1 MKRCGLLG
9 EKLGHSYSPAIHAE
23 LADYEYRLYEV
34 APEKLGEFLTGGG
47 FDGMNVTIPYKKAV
61 IPYCAKLSPIAQ
73 KLQSVNVLVR
83 REDGTL
89 YGDNADAYGFA
100 GMVRASGV
108 QIDGKK
114 TLVLGS
120 GGASSTVC
128 AVLEEMGARSVTIIS
143 RKGEDNYNNLDRHAD
158 AEVIVNTT
166 PVGMYPNCGVSPVD
180 LSLFPKLEGV
190 LDIVYNPARTAFVL
204 QAEKLGIPYMS
215 GLYMLVAQAKRTAEV
230 FENRDIPDSETER
243 IWKKLSLEMQNIVLV
258 GMPGS
263 GKSTIAV
270 RISESLGIPML
281 SKDSIKEVLF
291 DDLGFHSRAEKV
303 QLGTAAMHI
312 LYYAAAQL
320 MKVGKPFILEN
331 NFEDASIPGIMAL
344 LETHHY
350 TAVTVRLTGD
360 PEVIYR
366 RFAARDLS
374 DTRHRGHVVNDCYPE
389 PPGAPLE
396 TPTRKSY
403 EQFLDD
409 IAARGYTRFQANGPV
424 LEVDVT
430 DLSELDFPRLMGSL
444 TGFVQ
449 RAVPGY
455 PLRLPTRNAQSHRK

>member
-1 MKRCGLLG
+1 M
-9 EKLGHSYSPAIHAE
+9 
-23 LADYEYRLYEV
+23 
-34 APEKLGEFLTGGG
+34 
-47 FDGMNVTIPYKKAV
+47 
-61 IPYCAKLSPIAQ
+61 YCI
-73 KLQSVNVLVR
+73 LV
-83 REDGTL
+83 
-89 YGDNADAYGFA
+89 A
-100 GMVRASGV
+100 GM
-108 QIDGKK
+108 
-114 TLVLGS
+114 
-120 GGASSTVC
+120 
-128 AVLEEMGARSVTIIS
+128 
-143 RKGEDNYNNLDRHAD
+143 
-158 AEVIVNTT
+158 
-166 PVGMYPNCGVSPVD
+166 
-180 LSLFPKLEGV
+180 
-190 LDIVYNPARTAFVL
+190 PA
-204 QAEKLGIPYMS
+204 
-215 GLYMLVAQAKRTAEV
+215 
-230 FENRDIPDSETER
+230 
-243 IWKKLSLEMQNIVLV
+243 
-258 GMPGS
+258 S

-396 TPTRKSY
+396 NPTRKSY

-409 IAARGYTRFQANGPV
+409 IPAFRPTARCWRW
-424 LEVDVT
+424 
-430 DLSELDFPRLMGSL
+430 M
-444 TGFVQ
+444 
-449 RAVPGY
+449 
-455 PLRLPTRNAQSHRK
+455 

>member
-263 GKSTIAV
+263 GKTTV
-270 RISESLGIPML
+270 GRLL
-281 SKDSIKEVLF
+281 
-291 DDLGFHSRAEKV
+291 AEK
-303 QLGTAAMHI
+303 LGRTFVDLDTAVEEKTGMTVPEIFEKYGEKTFRAYESEAAEEYGRQKGLVVAGGGGIVLSARNRAALRQNGRVYLLERRIDLLATEGRPLSGSYAALREMAARRQPLYALACDATVENNAAPETAAQRI
-312 LYYAAAQL
+312 REDFYEAAC
-320 MKVGKPFILEN
+320 
-331 NFEDASIPGIMAL
+331 
-344 LETHHY
+344 H
-350 TAVTVRLTGD
+350 
-360 PEVIYR
+360 
-366 RFAARDLS
+366 
-374 DTRHRGHVVNDCYPE
+374 
-389 PPGAPLE
+389 
-396 TPTRKSY
+396 
-403 EQFLDD
+403 
-409 IAARGYTRFQANGPV
+409 
-424 LEVDVT
+424 
-430 DLSELDFPRLMGSL
+430 
-444 TGFVQ
+444 
-449 RAVPGY
+449 
-455 PLRLPTRNAQSHRK
+455 

>member
-1 MKRCGLLG
+1 M
-9 EKLGHSYSPAIHAE
+9 
-23 LADYEYRLYEV
+23 
-34 APEKLGEFLTGGG
+34 
-47 FDGMNVTIPYKKAV
+47 
-61 IPYCAKLSPIAQ
+61 YCI
-73 KLQSVNVLVR
+73 LV
-83 REDGTL
+83 
-89 YGDNADAYGFA
+89 A
-100 GMVRASGV
+100 GM
-108 QIDGKK
+108 
-114 TLVLGS
+114 
-120 GGASSTVC
+120 
-128 AVLEEMGARSVTIIS
+128 
-143 RKGEDNYNNLDRHAD
+143 
-158 AEVIVNTT
+158 
-166 PVGMYPNCGVSPVD
+166 
-180 LSLFPKLEGV
+180 
-190 LDIVYNPARTAFVL
+190 PA
-204 QAEKLGIPYMS
+204 
-215 GLYMLVAQAKRTAEV
+215 
-230 FENRDIPDSETER
+230 
-243 IWKKLSLEMQNIVLV
+243 
-258 GMPGS
+258 S

-396 TPTRKSY
+396 NPTRKSY

-409 IAARGYTRFQANGPV
+409 IADP
-424 LEVDVT
+424 
-430 DLSELDFPRLMGSL
+430 LSGQRPGAGGGCDGSER
-444 TGFVQ
+444 TG
-449 RAVPGY
+449 
-455 PLRLPTRNAQSHRK
+455 LPTADGFSHRFCTEGSSWISSATAHTKCTISPEMISRPGLSGI